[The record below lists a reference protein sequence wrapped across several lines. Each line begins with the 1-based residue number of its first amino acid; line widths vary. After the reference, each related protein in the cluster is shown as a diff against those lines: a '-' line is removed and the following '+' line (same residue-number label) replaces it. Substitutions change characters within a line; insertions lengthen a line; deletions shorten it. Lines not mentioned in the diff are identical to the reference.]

1 MKYIANILTSDPFS
15 ASELYN
21 VTTERDSL
29 IGGIP
34 TLIIGWE
41 RAKSEYPD
49 ASIIDWKLDDDTYW
63 TYGKYERRDKFEEN
77 TKRFGELALKKF
89 IDKVEYVFYDV
100 IIGGEERFKKFKA
113 AIMEKSDL
121 VKMVYISMDMVYIY
135 FGDETPRVF
144 GVSLRDCDYLGPEYK
159 KWLFSAIYSNPGITV
174 LKNNDAISR
183 EVRYKMKN
191 REYMLPYLFS

>member
-89 IDKVEYVFYDV
+89 IDKVV
-100 IIGGEERFKKFKA
+100 
-113 AIMEKSDL
+113 L
-121 VKMVYISMDMVYIY
+121 VCE
-135 FGDETPRVF
+135 G
-144 GVSLRDCDYLGPEYK
+144 
-159 KWLFSAIYSNPGITV
+159 LFQAGT
-174 LKNNDAISR
+174 L
-183 EVRYKMKN
+183 
-191 REYMLPYLFS
+191 

>member
-21 VTTERDSL
+21 VTAERDSL